1 MCELSQEKVSETSC
15 GKAKFSRS
23 LARKVDCTWL
33 HYQESNDCV
42 VCHTCAKAFKE
53 LKMRAKSAGDALVTR
68 VFQNWKLA
76 TTTFLQHELSAFHKE
91 VVE

>member
-1 MCELSQEKVSETSC
+1 MCELSQEKVSEKSC

-53 LKMRAKSAGDALVTR
+53 LKMHVESAGDAFVTTGISEFK
-68 VFQNWKLA
+68 VS
-76 TTTFLQHELSAFHKE
+76 HYSVSSARIKCFP
-91 VVE
+91 